1 MIPAAITG
9 IVVIGLLLILVTLIQ
24 TFYLESLRL
33 RTRDLPSLQF
43 FKDQLDDRLGFK
55 AEQGALTFSLI
66 KHSLMPLLGVCFL
79 AVAVAGET
87 LNPATFGEAVALSWL
102 AMLATGYLA
111 PQWLY
116 RRTEGRWLLAFVPV
130 IRLLAFLVR
139 PLTALL
145 GFLQSLA
152 RLADPETRDEEAATP
167 AENIEALITAGTEEG
182 IIEEEDRRLIRSAAE
197 FGTKTVREVMTPRP
211 GIVAISADATLDDL
225 RQLVINEQYSRIPVY
240 EENIDNI
247 LGFIHVRDMFEL
259 DENERKTKKV
269 RDLVRPIPFLPE
281 TKPVD
286 DLLREMQQ
294 EGSHIA
300 IVVDEYGNTAG
311 LVTMEDLVEEI
322 VGEIRDEHEPGHD
335 VKADEQGG
343 YIVSGSFDVDHL
355 HDLVSFRAEEDTQST
370 TIGGLITEWAGHV
383 PQPGES
389 VVHSGIRVEV
399 LAGNELRVDQVR
411 VSRVDQKSDA
421 A

>member
-1 MIPAAITG
+1 MMAIALTTII
-9 IVVIGLLLILVTLIQ
+9 IVGLLLVLVTLVQ

-33 RTRDLPSLQF
+33 RTRDQPALQF
-43 FKDQLDDRLGFK
+43 FKDVLDDRLGFK
-55 AEQGALTFSLI
+55 AEQGALRFSLI
-66 KHSLMPLLGVCFL
+66 KHSLLVLLGVAFLALSTADEGLTILTSLEAFALAWLTML
-79 AVAVAGET
+79 AVAY
-87 LNPATFGEAVALSWL
+87 
-102 AMLATGYLA
+102 MA
-111 PQWLY
+111 PQVLY
-116 RRTEGRWLLAFVPV
+116 RRTKGRWLLVFVPLL
-130 IRLLAFLVR
+130 RLLALLVR

-145 GFLQSLA
+145 GFLESLA
-152 RLADPETRDEEAATP
+152 RLAEPENGKEEAATP

-182 IIEEEDRRLIRSAAE
+182 IIEEEDRRLIQSAAE

-211 GIVAISADATLDDL
+211 AIVAISADATLDDL

-247 LGFIHVRDMFEL
+247 IGFVHVRDMFEL
-259 DENERKTKKV
+259 DEQERKTKKV
-269 RDLVRPIPFLPE
+269 RDLVRPIRFVPE

-294 EGSHIA
+294 EGTHMA

-311 LVTMEDLVEEI
+311 LVTMEDMVEEL

-335 VKADEQGG
+335 VKADDNGG

-355 HDLVSFRAEEDTQST
+355 HDLVSFRAEEDTEST

-383 PQPGES
+383 PQPGEK
-389 VVHSGIRVEV
+389 VEKDGIRVEV

-411 VSRVDQKSDA
+411 VSRVDEKSDA